1 MSSQELIREQILAGD
16 LGFVGSKLYELY
28 PDNEADID
36 RFWKAIWLSY
46 LNGQEANGVKWY
58 NELGGKLY
66 NDMTRRLSA
75 NGWIEC
81 NALPARKWLSVKLLD
96 DKLLEFVTTDELI
109 EVKCKYKYKKY
120 TMDYK
125 ESKASK
131 LVRQNGQTKVTG
143 LVRYGFR
150 DAGNTEFG
158 FDFSKLGEYRD
169 AVEKNLVKSMDK
181 VREFFPEMGTEDYSY
196 DKVSIG
202 IYELMSENPLITYTT
217 GDSIS
222 DSRGRAI
229 SQCLKNVANPISS
242 KDFRAALVITYEEE

>member
-1 MSSQELIREQILAGD
+1 MSIREEILAGD
-16 LGFVGSKLYELY
+16 LSFPGSKLFELY
-28 PDNEADID
+28 PDNEADIKA
-36 RFWKAIWLSY
+36 FWKALWLSY

-58 NELGGKLY
+58 NELGAKLY

-75 NGWIEC
+75 NGWVTC
-81 NALPARKWLSVKLLD
+81 NALPDRKWLSVMIND
-96 DKLLEFVTTDELI
+96 DKLLEFVTIDELI
-109 EVKCKYKYKKY
+109 DVKCKYKYKKY
-120 TMDYK
+120 TMDCK

-131 LVRQNGQTKVTG
+131 LVRQNGQTKRTG

-158 FDFSKLGEYRD
+158 FDIEKLKEYED
-169 AVEKNLVKSMDK
+169 AVIKNLVKSMDK
-181 VREFFPEMGTEDYSY
+181 VREFYPEMQSEDYAY

-202 IYELMSENPLITYTT
+202 IFELMCLEPSQTYTT

-229 SQCLKNVANPISS
+229 SQCLKSVANPISS
-242 KDFRAALVITYEEE
+242 KDFRSALVITYED